1 MGCGRGIGL
10 CTHGVTIV
18 GGVSVTAGQ
27 VRHNSSN
34 VGGVTAGQNTLH
46 QVTQSF
52 EAYL

>member
-10 CTHGVTIV
+10 YTHGVTTV
-18 GGVSVTAGQ
+18 GGVTAGQ

-46 QVTQSF
+46 QVTQSI
-52 EAYL
+52 